1 MFAMQN
7 HYSQRAVASIV
18 IPVVFTA
25 LSTAMV
31 VLRILGRRIRQAPL
45 LLDDY
50 VIIASLVR
58 CTLEEFKKAPK
69 LTPI

>member
-1 MFAMQN
+1 MQK

-25 LSTAMV
+25 MSTAMV
-31 VLRILGRRIRQAPL
+31 VLRILGRRIKRVPL
-45 LLDDY
+45 WLDDY

-58 CTLEEFKKAPK
+58 CSREEFKKAPK